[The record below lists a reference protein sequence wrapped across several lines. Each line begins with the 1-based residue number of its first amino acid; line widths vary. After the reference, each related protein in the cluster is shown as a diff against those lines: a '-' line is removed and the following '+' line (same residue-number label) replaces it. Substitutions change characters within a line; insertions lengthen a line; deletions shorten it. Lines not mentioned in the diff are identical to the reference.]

1 MADHALTFS
10 VSRVTSQTE
19 IELMPNGSDVE
30 VTWDNLEQYAILNF
44 NYILGSHQ
52 IDAFQSFIE
61 GVHSIVPLK
70 LLAILTPA
78 ELQILVCGKTN
89 IDVDELEKHASYKGF
104 TEKEDSCYKEWL
116 WSCIRGMNDD
126 DKVLFFTFITG
137 STAYP
142 PGGCPSLTICL
153 RTGAR
158 DAKLLPVSHT
168 CTYQLDISRYCSAE
182 EMENKLRLAIA
193 QQGFQLL

>member
-89 IDVDELEKHASYKGF
+89 IDVDELEKHA
-104 TEKEDSCYKEWL
+104 
-116 WSCIRGMNDD
+116 
-126 DKVLFFTFITG
+126 KVSRKKRIPATRSG
-137 STAYP
+137 SGVAFV
-142 PGGCPSLTICL
+142 
-153 RTGAR
+153 A
-158 DAKLLPVSHT
+158 
-168 CTYQLDISRYCSAE
+168 
-182 EMENKLRLAIA
+182 
-193 QQGFQLL
+193 